1 MLAHIHPSRLWF
13 TYENRPI
20 FNDTAYPSS
29 ESGAGQGPPSAQS
42 PFARNRCYLLRRGVL
57 HHIREHY
64 PSFIAH
70 TGSCAR
76 PKPSRRLRLSLI
88 RRVFAGCRQS
98 LLGVGPSRHYLCNP
112 CVGAWT
118 PTPQCSPGAL
128 TRFFPKDNG
137 LTSDVTSSAHQTTP
151 AMQLQQGILFRGC
164 SHSLMFRLPRSLDP
178 QVAPTAEALSLQGG
192 QAVYTTHS
200 SVGYLPRDVASLRV
214 RHEQLTRLD
223 FHQLDC
229 SLAGCSDVL

>member
-29 ESGAGQGPPSAQS
+29 ESGASQGPPSAQS

-76 PKPSRRLRLSLI
+76 PKPSSRLRLSLI
-88 RRVFAGCRQS
+88 GRVFAGCH
-98 LLGVGPSRHYLCNP
+98 SRP
-112 CVGAWT
+112 GGTGSWPF
-118 PTPQCSPGAL
+118 PT
-128 TRFFPKDNG
+128 
-137 LTSDVTSSAHQTTP
+137 
-151 AMQLQQGILFRGC
+151 
-164 SHSLMFRLPRSLDP
+164 
-178 QVAPTAEALSLQGG
+178 LSLQFLRRRLDPYP
-192 QAVYTTHS
+192 AVS
-200 SVGYLPRDVASLRV
+200 LWCSCSLLPRRQRPHLR
-214 RHEQLTRLD
+214 RHRFGTLKLSR
-223 FHQLDC
+223 
-229 SLAGCSDVL
+229 